1 MASGAWVG
9 IPKVIFANGGMLV
22 PVSNGGGPVDV
33 ALRTVELPDRVVEA
47 AALAG
52 PVEVEEEEEGVVC
65 EAG

>member
-9 IPKVIFANGGMLV
+9 IPKVIFASGGMLV

-52 PVEVEEEEEGVVC
+52 PVEVEEEEGVVC